1 MLQKAAR
8 PLGETQ
14 QQRRQGTRACVS
26 ATCREAMQEADFLL
40 PPAFPS
46 QPWEPSNMSARREKH
61 DKDNHDNDDT
71 GLQQQRRRQ
80 RNVIQKFRN
89 FPDCVPCSF
98 LDNWIATTAQTTKKR
113 NSEAF
118 RTTFVCAIAATST
131 KSRRRT
137 TTTTTSL
144 DCNNSA
150 DGKQRNSEKDCALL
164 GPTRPAAA
172 AGHVPSWTNDDKEP
186 SKDNHYND
194 VTGLQQQRRRQR
206 NVIQR
211 RTGFFVMCFLGA
223 PALRDKSDGLQ
234 QTRWIKCYSERGFAT
249 VKTDLGL
256 RTIWKTAMA

>member
-1 MLQKAAR
+1 M
-8 PLGETQ
+8 
-14 QQRRQGTRACVS
+14 CHV
-26 ATCREAMQEADFLL
+26 
-40 PPAFPS
+40 PS
-46 QPWEPSNMSARREKH
+46 WT
-61 DKDNHDNDDT
+61 T

-80 RNVIQKFRN
+80 RNVIQKLSG
-89 FPDCVPCSF
+89 PLSF
-98 LDNWIATTAQTTKKR
+98 VQLLQPRQRAVEGQPRQRRHWIATTAQTANNVIQR
-113 NSEAF
+113 
-118 RTTFVCAIAATST
+118 RIALCLA
-131 KSRRRT
+131 
-137 TTTTTSL
+137 
-144 DCNNSA
+144 
-150 DGKQRNSEKDCALL
+150 QL
-164 GPTRPAAA
+164 GPRPL
-172 AGHVPSWTNDDKEP
+172 PWTNDDKEP